1 MKNKNILN
9 LILVFTTAFVFVLG
23 NDKVL
28 AEDGVDP
35 SSIIEF
41 QNTALQERESLEE
54 ELKQLEIEISKYE
67 EDITKTSQ
75 QKKTLQNQIS
85 ILKKKIDKLNLQIYQ
100 SNILIKD
107 LGLQIKDTE
116 YSIGQ
121 TSLKIKDSQKNLS
134 NILQLISEKDQRS
147 VIEILLSEKEFSD
160 FFDDLMALESLG
172 LKSQDLLKDI
182 KNLKVS
188 LENQKGALDEEKADL
203 EKVVKLTTLQK
214 QESEATKKETDSL
227 LKLTESEYQEQLKKK
242 ETAQKRVAEI
252 KARIF
257 ELIGVP
263 EAPTFGEALEI
274 AKYVETVTGVSPAL
288 LLAVMTQESNIGKN
302 VGQCFLKNFQTGS
315 GVVAYNGKEVQKVMS
330 PSRDVPYFLQI
341 TQELGRDPYNTPVSC
356 PMSVG
361 WGGAMG
367 PAQFIPDTWGNPKYG
382 YGIKVKEVTG
392 KAADP
397 WNIKDAFLAA
407 GLYLRDLGAIK
418 NEFNAVMRYFSGSSW
433 SKWEEFYGKSV
444 LAIKARYQED
454 IKEIEGI

>member
-147 VIEILLSEKEFSD
+147 VIEILLSEKSFPI
-160 FFDDLMALESLG
+160 F
-172 LKSQDLLKDI
+172 
-182 KNLKVS
+182 
-188 LENQKGALDEEKADL
+188 
-203 EKVVKLTTLQK
+203 LT
-214 QESEATKKETDSL
+214 
-227 LKLTESEYQEQLKKK
+227 
-242 ETAQKRVAEI
+242 I
-252 KARIF
+252 
-257 ELIGVP
+257 
-263 EAPTFGEALEI
+263 
-274 AKYVETVTGVSPAL
+274 
-288 LLAVMTQESNIGKN
+288 
-302 VGQCFLKNFQTGS
+302 
-315 GVVAYNGKEVQKVMS
+315 
-330 PSRDVPYFLQI
+330 
-341 TQELGRDPYNTPVSC
+341 
-356 PMSVG
+356 
-361 WGGAMG
+361 
-367 PAQFIPDTWGNPKYG
+367 
-382 YGIKVKEVTG
+382 
-392 KAADP
+392 
-397 WNIKDAFLAA
+397 
-407 GLYLRDLGAIK
+407 
-418 NEFNAVMRYFSGSSW
+418 
-433 SKWEEFYGKSV
+433 
-444 LAIKARYQED
+444 
-454 IKEIEGI
+454 